1 MEQDEMGAPEEAATP
16 EMLAALAA
24 PQVEQAET
32 PEKFLST
39 LSETLKTSD
48 DVDADLAGILS
59 DHLLTITPHA
69 NAVANATATPV
80 HVDRDDH
87 PVYRTVKGKGSRFH
101 AKEGC
106 SHATVPLSLR
116 DARARGLTA
125 CHKCCACERPYV
137 D

>member
-69 NAVANATATPV
+69 NAVANAKAAIVALAAKHAAPV
-80 HVDRDDH
+80 EEQAD
-87 PVYRTVKGKGSRFH
+87 G
-101 AKEGC
+101 
-106 SHATVPLSLR
+106 
-116 DARARGLTA
+116 
-125 CHKCCACERPYV
+125 
-137 D
+137 

>member
-39 LSETLKTSD
+39 LAETLKTSD

-69 NAVANATATPV
+69 NAVANAKAAIVALAAKHAAPV
-80 HVDRDDH
+80 EEQAD
-87 PVYRTVKGKGSRFH
+87 G
-101 AKEGC
+101 
-106 SHATVPLSLR
+106 
-116 DARARGLTA
+116 
-125 CHKCCACERPYV
+125 
-137 D
+137 